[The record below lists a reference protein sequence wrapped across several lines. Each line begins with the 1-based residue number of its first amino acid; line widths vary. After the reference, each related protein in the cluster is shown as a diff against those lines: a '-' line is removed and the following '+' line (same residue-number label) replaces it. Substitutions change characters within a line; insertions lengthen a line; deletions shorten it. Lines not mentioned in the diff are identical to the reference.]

1 MERNRTSLFRKC
13 FETTKEGTAE
23 KIKEPEG
30 QREATEEWKRKSTEM
45 MRTGNATNLV
55 ALEMI

>member
-1 MERNRTSLFRKC
+1 MIRKC
-13 FETTKEGTAE
+13 FEMTKGRTAA

-30 QREATEEWKRKSTEM
+30 QREATEEWKRKSQEKK
-45 MRTGNATNLV
+45 GLGKVTNLI

>member
-1 MERNRTSLFRKC
+1 MIRKC
-13 FETTKEGTAE
+13 FEMTKGRTAA

-30 QREATEEWKRKSTEM
+30 QREATEEWKQKSHETIG
-45 MRTGNATNLV
+45 TGKVKNLI

>member
-1 MERNRTSLFRKC
+1 M
-13 FETTKEGTAE
+13 TKDRTAE

-30 QREATEEWKRKSTEM
+30 QREATEEWKRKSHETI
-45 MRTGNATNLV
+45 GIGKVTNLI